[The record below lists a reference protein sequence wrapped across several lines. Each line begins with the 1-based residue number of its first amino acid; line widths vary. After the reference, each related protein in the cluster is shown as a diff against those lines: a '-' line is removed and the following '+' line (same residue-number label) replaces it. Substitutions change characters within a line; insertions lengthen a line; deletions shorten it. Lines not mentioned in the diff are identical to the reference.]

1 MSATSPELKQAVAW
15 HQQGR
20 IDEAE
25 AVYLRILEKAPSQA
39 HVRQLLGLIHYQRRN
54 FAEAARLIEEA
65 VRLAPNIAEYQ
76 NNLGEVYRGM
86 NRLADAASCYGR
98 ALEMNPA
105 YAHAHNNL
113 GLVQGLL
120 GKLEAA
126 RKSFRSA
133 VDLMPGYA
141 EAWINL
147 SLLEQDDRN
156 WPAAVAA
163 LERAVAAAP
172 GSALA
177 WETLGKTL
185 FHLGRK
191 TDAAAALRHAIQ
203 LKPDFADAHFNLGLV
218 LLDSQE
224 PEAAAEQFTKAL
236 ELVPDAPEVHHQLG
250 HCAKALGRFDEA
262 RRCFDRAMEK
272 SPDFAEAY
280 RSRGLLSQEQGD
292 RAAALADLQQ
302 AIALNPNFGAA
313 LNSLGVLLL
322 DIGQFGA
329 ARAAFERALTSE
341 PESVGAQLNLASVL
355 MFQGRAEEAMAIY
368 ERALGTAAD
377 TPALGDN
384 LLYAMLYGSRYTADE
399 IALCHRRWP
408 ERYAATLKPFT
419 RGTRPSGRGRLRVG
433 YVSPDFYDHAVAR
446 FLLPLLGGHDR
457 ERFEVFAY
465 SDVVQADGIT
475 QALQDAVE
483 HWRPVAGWSD
493 QRLGEQIVADGIDIL
508 VDLSGHAGK
517 NRLLVLARKPAPL
530 QVTYLGYPN
539 TTGLAA
545 IDYRIVDGWS
555 DPEGMTDP
563 YYTEKLW
570 RLPDTAWCYRPL
582 ADLPESEASPRLA
595 AGKVAFGSFNNLAKM
610 SAKCVELWAAVL
622 RAVPHSTL
630 ALKTKGLADE
640 AVCRGVVAR
649 FERLGVAGERLVF
662 SPWTKTVREHMEYH
676 REIDVALDTFP
687 YHGTTTTC
695 DALWMGV
702 PVVTLA
708 GDMHHSRVGVSLL
721 TNAGLPDLIAQS
733 PEEFVRIAVELAK
746 NTQRLAEIR
755 AGLRSQMMA
764 SPLRNEAKFAREFET
779 ALTAMRER
787 QARTR

>member
-20 IDEAE
+20 FDEAE

-54 FAEAARLIEEA
+54 FAEAAGLIEEA

-86 NRLADAASCYGR
+86 NRLADAVSCYGR
-98 ALEMNPA
+98 ALELNPA

-133 VDLMPGYA
+133 VDLMPDYA
-141 EAWINL
+141 EAWTNL
-147 SLLEQDDRN
+147 GLLEQGERN
-156 WPAAVAA
+156 WPAAVSA
-163 LERAVAAAP
+163 LERAVAAQP
-172 GSALA
+172 GSPAVFEA
-177 WETLGKTL
+177 LGKAL

-191 TDAAAALRHAIQ
+191 INAVAALRQAIR
-203 LKPDFADAHFNLGLV
+203 LKPDFADAQFNLGVV
-218 LLDSQE
+218 LLDSEE
-224 PEAAAEQFTKAL
+224 PEAAVKQFAKVL
-236 ELVPDAPEVHHQLG
+236 EFVPDSPEAHTQLG
-250 HCAKALGRFDEA
+250 LCAKALGRFDEA
-262 RRCFDRAMEK
+262 RRCFNRAVEK

-280 RSRGLLSQEQGD
+280 RSRGLLSEEQGD
-292 RAAALADLQQ
+292 RAAALADFQR
-302 AIALNPNFGAA
+302 AVSLNPNFGAA
-313 LNSLGVLLL
+313 LNSLGVLWL

-329 ARAAFERALTSE
+329 ARAAFERALTCE
-341 PESVGAQLNLASVL
+341 PESVGARLNLASVL
-355 MFQGRAEEAMAIY
+355 MFEGRAEEAAAIY
-368 ERALGTAAD
+368 ERALGTPAD

-384 LLYAMLYGSRYTADE
+384 LLYALLYGSRFTAAE
-399 IALCHRRWP
+399 IASDHRRWP
-408 ERYAATLKPFT
+408 ERYAASPVAFA
-419 RGTRPSGRGRLRVG
+419 RAPRPGERGRLRVG

-446 FLLPLLGGHDR
+446 FLLPLLGGHAR
-457 ERFEVFAY
+457 ERFKVFAY
-465 SDVVQADGIT
+465 SDVVQADGVT
-475 QALQDAVE
+475 QALQAAVE

-563 YYTEKLW
+563 HYTEKLW

-582 ADLPESEASPRLA
+582 ADLAEPEPSPRLA
-595 AGKVAFGSFNNLAKM
+595 EGKVAFGSFNNLAKM
-610 SAKCVELWAAVL
+610 SVKCVELWAAVL
-622 RAVPHSTL
+622 RSVPHSTL
-630 ALKTKGLADE
+630 ALKTKGLAD
-640 AVCRGVVAR
+640 ATVCRDVVAR

-687 YHGTTTTC
+687 YQGTTTTC

-721 TNAGLPDLIAQS
+721 TNVGLPDLVAKS
-733 PEEFVRIAVELAK
+733 PEEFGRIAVGLANAPERLAK
-746 NTQRLAEIR
+746 IQT
-755 AGLRSQMMA
+755 GLRAQMAA
-764 SPLRNEAKFAREFET
+764 SPLRNEVKFARQFEA
-779 ALTAMRER
+779 ALTAMW
-787 QARTR
+787 ARHTGMR